1 MFILH
6 KGILQLYNK
15 FYNRFYAE
23 LIQTP
28 RIEEFLN
35 W

>member
-15 FYNRFYAE
+15 FSNRFYADKT
-23 LIQTP
+23 QTP
-28 RIEEFLN
+28 RIEEFLKP
-35 W
+35 